1 MGFGAADARE
11 EDGGAA
17 GGERVKVFQL
27 RCALRSLAL
36 FGSSVALRSVMSR
49 AERSRGFVV
58 VIIFGFIAIFVF
70 VYVVIIA
77 VIIIVVVVVVIVIV
91 IVVVFVFVVV
101 VVVFEV
107 RRAAADRVRADARRG
122 RRRHPGESGMTCNV
136 MYYIVMY
143 CTVLHCTVL

>member
-91 IVVVFVFVVV
+91 VVFVFVVV